1 MFTESSVD
9 FRKTQKKTFSDA
21 EMVKECM
28 LEVTETLFEGKQKDD
43 IKDKI
48 KQIPL
53 SDSTAMRRTAIVAED
68 LTSQLD
74 NAMQNASCISLAV
87 DKSTDATDS
96 AQLLVFVRF
105 YDIAQKGFCEDLLGV
120 ASLEARTRGEDI
132 YEAMKMMLRERGLDL
147 KSVVSITTDGAPS
160 MIGRERG
167 LVGRLKE
174 DHPDLISYHCI
185 IHQSILCAS
194 FGGDYAVIME
204 KIMKLANFLR
214 ASSSLQHRLL
224 RNFLSEVS
232 ASYDDLLLHNNV
244 RWLSKGKVLERFW
257 SIRKE
262 VQEFLRSQQS
272 AAKANK
278 FLDFL
283 EDEKEMEKTAFL
295 QTSLFISMLSMS
307 NYKEKTT
314 VCDLISSVQAFQKLE
329 LFKNDLQGELHH
341 FPRLLEHTK
350 GKKGHNYTEFI
361 DKLIGNFKDRFG
373 DFSLGSL
380 LLLFIQNP
388 FMVSNVTLFSH
399 EAKQVFKWVNAA
411 SVQMELID
419 LHENMILKEES
430 AQYDPVT
437 FWTQKVLRLSVE
449 QSTSPTLVFC
459 VTNLPLYTHS
469 LPFAPYPSAAEQKK

>member
-1 MFTESSVD
+1 MISSWGFACYGGDDCGMRKDAETQLLLTSPICFHFQEDLLGKEKLEQPERKMACSKKRKVDSENRSFKDEWKDKYAFIPPAKSSKPICLTCSESIAVVKSGNVKHHYETKHGNFEKNYPQNTETRT
-9 FRKTQKKTFSDA
+9 RKVNQLKLQYERSTNVLTNSMTLQERAVECSLKVAWILGRHKKPFSDA
-21 EMVKECM
+21 ETVKECM

-53 SDSTAMRRTAIVAED
+53 SDSTAMRRTAILAED

-74 NAMQNASCISLAV
+74 NAMQNASCISVAV
-87 DKSTDATDS
+87 DESTDATDS

-120 ASLEARTRGEDI
+120 ASLEARIRGEDI
-132 YEAMKMMLRERGLDL
+132 YEAMKMMLTERGLDL

-232 ASYDDLLLHNNV
+232 GSYDDLLLHNNV

-278 FLDFL
+278 FLEFL
-283 EDEKEMEKTAFL
+283 EDEKEMEK
-295 QTSLFISMLSMS
+295 
-307 NYKEKTT
+307 K
-314 VCDLISSVQAFQKLE
+314 
-329 LFKNDLQGELHH
+329 
-341 FPRLLEHTK
+341 
-350 GKKGHNYTEFI
+350 
-361 DKLIGNFKDRFG
+361 
-373 DFSLGSL
+373 
-380 LLLFIQNP
+380 
-388 FMVSNVTLFSH
+388 
-399 EAKQVFKWVNAA
+399 
-411 SVQMELID
+411 
-419 LHENMILKEES
+419 
-430 AQYDPVT
+430 
-437 FWTQKVLRLSVE
+437 
-449 QSTSPTLVFC
+449 
-459 VTNLPLYTHS
+459 HS
-469 LPFAPYPSAAEQKK
+469 